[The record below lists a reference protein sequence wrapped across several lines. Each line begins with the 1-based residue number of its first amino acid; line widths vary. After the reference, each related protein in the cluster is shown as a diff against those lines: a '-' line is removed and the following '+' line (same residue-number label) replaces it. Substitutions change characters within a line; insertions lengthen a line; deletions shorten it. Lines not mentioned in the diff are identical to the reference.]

1 MILLTEIVEPA
12 IVIAHLRFIRRRF
25 GMGGIEIPTQLFE
38 DGFFAPEIVDNLSTA
53 FEAAWQNLLAS
64 NRIGITESAR
74 SIARQIL
81 AQHIMT
87 AAQNGERNLDRLVQ
101 SAVEAMTVRAA

>member
-64 NRIGITESAR
+64 NGLGSPNRRGALRAR
-74 SIARQIL
+74 FWPSTL
-81 AQHIMT
+81 
-87 AAQNGERNLDRLVQ
+87 
-101 SAVEAMTVRAA
+101 